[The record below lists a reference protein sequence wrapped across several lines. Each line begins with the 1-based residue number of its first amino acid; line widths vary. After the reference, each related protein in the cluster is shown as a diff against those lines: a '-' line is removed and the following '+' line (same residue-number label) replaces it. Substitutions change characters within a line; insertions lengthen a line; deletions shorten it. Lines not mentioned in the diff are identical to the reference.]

1 MFNLASLFFQGDT
14 IPGNTS
20 HITKTLGESS
30 AANYD
35 PTNIFKGI
43 LSYASPPLQVTKRSL
58 ELIAL
63 CLSYTALDRV
73 HFRLIFT
80 PDRGCCYT
88 ILQQS
93 EVLR

>member
-1 MFNLASLFFQGDT
+1 MFNLVSLFFQGDT

-58 ELIAL
+58 
-63 CLSYTALDRV
+63 
-73 HFRLIFT
+73 
-80 PDRGCCYT
+80 
-88 ILQQS
+88 
-93 EVLR
+93 